1 MDSWYFGN
9 FVHFCELWLHS
20 LHRTKEIFRVVV
32 VVFGIRILELFYFEK
47 LRLLGISYTLVFS
60 LKIW

>member
-1 MDSWYFGN
+1 MHVLGSFQWESFDRI
-9 FVHFCELWLHS
+9 V
-20 LHRTKEIFRVVV
+20 HRTKEIFRVVV

>member
-1 MDSWYFGN
+1 MHVLGSFQWESFDRRLYI
-9 FVHFCELWLHS
+9 VQ
-20 LHRTKEIFRVVV
+20 IFRVVV